1 MKIKIDQI
9 RTYDDAGYRRRA
21 ACLCVRSDCESEVL
35 LVSSSRCKSLWVVP
49 GGGLE
54 PGEDPA
60 TTAVREVDEEAG
72 AVGRLGRLL
81 DVFENKDRKTRTYVY
96 VLTVDHLKDD
106 YDDAKGIGRGRKWFS
121 LLEASM
127 RLREHKP
134 VQTAYLEKLIQDK
147 EHVQKSCKC
156 PYACLQNS
164 YTDLLQATQLPSV
177 LPDTDKVTR
186 CDGCLQWSNK
196 NLIPT
201 SPPLPPS
208 SQLISNNFNGDS
220 NKSKTTTTVESNNK
234 VVIYSTCDIGDNVTT
249 TATSDE
255 TESQVSTPPCMQTAS
270 LNGHTSSFDDV
281 EDCMRSK
288 TSPAPPTV
296 VVFEASS

>member
-35 LVSSSRCKSLWVVP
+35 LVSSSRCKNLWIVP

-81 DVFENKDRKTRTYVY
+81 DVFENKERKTRTYVY
-96 VLTVDHLKDD
+96 VLMVEHLKDE
-106 YDDAKGIGRGRKWFS
+106 YDDAKGIGRDRKWFS
-121 LLEASM
+121 LSEATM

-147 EHVQKSCKC
+147 EHIQKSYTCG
-156 PYACLQNS
+156 YARMQNS
-164 YTDLLQATQLPSV
+164 STELLRLTQLS
-177 LPDTDKVTR
+177 LATIGGGQQR
-186 CDGCLQWSNK
+186 NDGDENCEICEGCSRWR
-196 NLIPT
+196 
-201 SPPLPPS
+201 
-208 SQLISNNFNGDS
+208 NN
-220 NKSKTTTTVESNNK
+220 NKSNDAS
-234 VVIYSTCDIGDNVTT
+234 NVTT
-249 TATSDE
+249 YEESKNGDNNNIIICTTTPCIQTSI
-255 TESQVSTPPCMQTAS
+255 
-270 LNGHTSSFDDV
+270 LSS
-281 EDCMRSK
+281 
-288 TSPAPPTV
+288 
-296 VVFEASS
+296 